1 MLSMSALTNSVKNV
15 FSFFLKEKFIFIV
28 FFFLKM
34 EVFFMETIVEGASC
48 VHNYVS
54 DSLNDI
60 QVTNL
65 AMNHR
70 PMCVKTVA
78 DTL

>member
-1 MLSMSALTNSVKNV
+1 MLRMQTHFSYKKNIYLLFLLKV
-15 FSFFLKEKFIFIV
+15 EIFSL
-28 FFFLKM
+28 
-34 EVFFMETIVEGASC
+34 ETIVEGASC
-48 VHNYVS
+48 LHNYVS

-60 QVTNL
+60 QVTKL
-65 AMNHR
+65 KMNHR

>member
-1 MLSMSALTNSVKNV
+1 
-15 FSFFLKEKFIFIV
+15 
-28 FFFLKM
+28 
-34 EVFFMETIVEGASC
+34 METIVEGASC

-70 PMCVKTVA
+70 SMCVKTVA